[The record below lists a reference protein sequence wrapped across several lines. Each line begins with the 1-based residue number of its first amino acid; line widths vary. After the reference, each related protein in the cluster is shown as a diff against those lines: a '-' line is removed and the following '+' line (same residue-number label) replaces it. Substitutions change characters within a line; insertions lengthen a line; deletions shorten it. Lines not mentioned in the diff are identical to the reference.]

1 MNRPSDA
8 FSSEMDYLW
17 QAVGAAQDAE
27 ARSETE
33 RSKAR
38 TGMDQAA
45 ARVKHLEKELERGAA
60 RERQLRDE
68 AVNLKAAL
76 ARDAETLAMAARQ
89 AEEVRGAVK
98 NRAAFEEQLRRNE
111 GEAALLRT
119 EIEGLR
125 AETATLRQA
134 LKGREE
140 TIEAFK
146 TKISGLTALPELA
159 RILKEDG
166 EVSGQ
171 PQSAYGLLLERLEH
185 EKRVGAASAAK
196 VRIAAAAEMAAAAEK
211 MEAAENELRGLRSE
225 LAQKRRDLTDLEKA
239 MAETSAKL
247 DISKEEQAS
256 LDLFSSALKAALAE
270 RETALEK
277 SASDCAALRRE
288 LEEANARAK
297 SLGEEAAAQ
306 TLRTEEQRKNFAG
319 AVNQVFEL
327 QQRAA
332 ALRLELADAKAV
344 NSDLSAGLEAGSASL
359 EKVNG
364 LLREAK
370 TSLGQEKEI
379 SRRAAIK
386 IRSLEAEM
394 EGFRTKIAEAGE
406 YSARLL
412 RAVEERDRSLG
423 SLKTELKKVEAL
435 ELENDD
441 LRRRN
446 VRFSGV
452 LMREQA
458 DFAARVIG
466 ALEKAAKDLKNFNV
480 RLPAADR
487 KGLEPAMKNLL
498 SSVNLMKGWQE
509 YMDPEIPE
517 FEDTDLSVFV
527 TGEVG
532 KWEKAFKQR
541 KISVSAA
548 IATPRLRSRLSPERM
563 KMLIY
568 HLVKNAYERLPS
580 GGSLRVTLKGSEDAA
595 RAVISFE
602 DNGPGFSRETL
613 EKLFAPFNT
622 TDKGKA
628 GIGLAVARR
637 IAEKHGG
644 TLAVSNKKDRG
655 ALVEVSLPLGATAP

>member
-17 QAVGAAQDAE
+17 KAVGAAQDAE
-27 ARSETE
+27 ARSESE
-33 RSKAR
+33 RSQAR
-38 TGMDQAA
+38 TGLEQAA
-45 ARVKHLEKELERGAA
+45 ARAKRLEKDLERSAE
-60 RERQLRDE
+60 REQQLRAE
-68 AVNLKAAL
+68 TESLKAAL
-76 ARDAETLAMAARQ
+76 AKDAKTLAIAASQ

-98 NRAAFEEQLRRNE
+98 NRTGFEERLRRSE
-111 GEAALLRT
+111 GEASLLRT
-119 EIEGLR
+119 ETESLR
-125 AETATLRQA
+125 AETAALRQT
-134 LKGREE
+134 LQGREE
-140 TIEAFK
+140 IIENFK
-146 TKISGLTALPELA
+146 TRISGLTALPELA

-166 EVSGQ
+166 AVSGQ
-171 PQSAYGLLLERLEH
+171 PQSAYGLLMERFEH
-185 EKRVGAASAAK
+185 EKRLAAASAAK
-196 VRIAAAAEMAAAAEK
+196 VRISSAAEISAAVGK
-211 MEAAENELRGLRSE
+211 MEAAERELRDLRSMLEQKGGE
-225 LAQKRRDLTDLEKA
+225 LADLEKILSA
-239 MAETSAKL
+239 TSAKL
-247 DISKEEQAS
+247 NISKEEQAG
-256 LDLFSSALKAALAE
+256 LYLRCAALKTSLAGREAALESSEA
-270 RETALEK
+270 K
-277 SASDCAALRRE
+277 CAALRRE
-288 LEEANARAK
+288 LDKEGTRART
-297 SLGEEAAAQ
+297 LGDDAAAQ
-306 TLRTEEQRKNFAG
+306 AVKTEEQRKNFSG

-327 QQRAA
+327 QNKAA
-332 ALRLELADAKAV
+332 ALRAELAEAKAK
-344 NSDLSAGLEAGSASL
+344 NSDLAAGLEANEAAL

-370 TSLGQEKEI
+370 NSLGQEKEV

-386 IRSLEAEM
+386 IKSLEAEL
-394 EGFRTKIAEAGE
+394 EGFKTKISEAGE

-412 RAVEERDRSLG
+412 RAVEERDHFIS

-435 ELENDD
+435 ELENED
-441 LRRRN
+441 LRRKN
-446 VRFSGV
+446 VKFNGL

-466 ALEKAAKDLKNFNV
+466 ALEKAVKDLKIFNV
-480 RLPAADR
+480 RTPAADR

-517 FEDTDLSVFV
+517 FEDTDLSVFI

-548 IATPRLRSRLSPERM
+548 VATPRLRSRLSRERI

-580 GGSLRVTLKGSEDAA
+580 GGSLRVTLKGSEDGS
-595 RAVISFE
+595 RAIISFE
-602 DNGPGFSRETL
+602 DTGPGFRQETL
-613 EKLFAPFNT
+613 QKLFAPFNT

-644 TLAVSNKKDRG
+644 TLEVSNKKDRG
-655 ALVEVSLPLGATAP
+655 ALVEVSLPLGITTP